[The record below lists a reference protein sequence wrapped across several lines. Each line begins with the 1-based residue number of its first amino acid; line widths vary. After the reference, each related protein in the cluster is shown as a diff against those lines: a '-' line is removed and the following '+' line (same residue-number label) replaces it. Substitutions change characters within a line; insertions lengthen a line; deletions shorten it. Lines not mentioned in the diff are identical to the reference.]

1 MNRLLLIGLSHKTA
15 PVAVREPFSRD
26 GAADSLESLRG
37 LAEEALLLSTC
48 NRFEVYLWG
57 ARGQEE
63 ALRWLAARGGTDP
76 AALRPHLYLREGRNA
91 CKHLFFVAASL
102 DSLVV
107 GETQI
112 RAQVKAA
119 YEVAQN
125 AGMVGPAFHPLFRS
139 ALRVGKEI
147 AERTGVARGNVSV
160 AGAAADLAE
169 RVFGDL
175 GGAQVL
181 VLGAG
186 ETAELILTH
195 LAARGVKAPLI
206 ANRTRERA
214 DLLAARFGGEALD
227 LLSMEERL
235 PSADVVL
242 CAAGGEGALL
252 GVDLVRTALRRRRG
266 RPMVLLDVSVPRA
279 IDPAAGALDNVY
291 RYDMDAL
298 SEVTRDAL
306 RHRRQEFL
314 QCCTLIDAAT
324 LRLDADL
331 RAQEAGP
338 AIAELERR
346 YTETARRE
354 LEESFRR
361 PGFRDLP
368 REEIERMVHR
378 IVRKLLHLPV
388 RALRAKEPRE
398 SDLARRLFLS
408 GEDEDRS

>member
-1 MNRLLLIGLSHKTA
+1 MKSLLLLGLSHKTA
-15 PVAVREPFSRD
+15 PVAVREGFSRED
-26 GAADSLESLRG
+26 GRRPASSLCEI
-37 LAEEALLLSTC
+37 AEEAVLLSTC

-63 ALRWLAARGGTDP
+63 ALAWLAARGGMEP
-76 AALRPHLYLREGRNA
+76 AALRPHLYVREGRNA

-102 DSLVV
+102 DSLVI

-112 RAQVKAA
+112 RAQVKGA
-119 YEVAQN
+119 YEAAQQ
-125 AGMVGPAFHPLFRS
+125 AGTIGPALHPIFRS

-175 GGAQVL
+175 AGACVL

-195 LAARGVKAPLI
+195 LAARGVRRPLV
-206 ANRTRERA
+206 ANRTREHA
-214 DLLAARFGGEALD
+214 VDLAGRFGGEALD
-227 LLSMEERL
+227 LAALAEHL
-235 PSADVVL
+235 PAADVAL
-242 CAAGGEGALL
+242 CAAGGEGGLL
-252 GVDLVRTALRRRRG
+252 GVETVRAALRRRKG
-266 RPMVLLDVSVPRA
+266 RPMVLLDVSVPRG
-279 IDPAAGALDNVY
+279 IDPAVGELDNVY

-298 SEVTRDAL
+298 AAVTQDAL
-306 RHRRQEFL
+306 RHRRQDFL
-314 QCCTLIDAAT
+314 QCCTLVDAAT
-324 LRLDADL
+324 LRLEADR

-346 YTETARRE
+346 YMEAAQRE
-354 LEESFRR
+354 LEETLRR
-361 PGFRDLP
+361 PGLAEVP
-368 REEIERMVHR
+368 REEVERMVHR

-388 RALRAKEPRE
+388 RALRAREPEE
-398 SDLARRLFLS
+398 SRLARRLFLS
-408 GEDEDRS
+408 ADDEDLS